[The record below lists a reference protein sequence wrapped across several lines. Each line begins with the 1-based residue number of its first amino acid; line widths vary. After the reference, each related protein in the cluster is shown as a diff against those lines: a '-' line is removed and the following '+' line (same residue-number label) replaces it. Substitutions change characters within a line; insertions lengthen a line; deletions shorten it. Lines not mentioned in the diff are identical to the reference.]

1 VRERGSENLY
11 VSRPTPA
18 IRDRSDALTG
28 ARALAGLYI
37 LLMHFG
43 GPLLT
48 GAPRWTQTLRETGY
62 VATSFFLMLSGFVL
76 TVAYGKKL
84 ADGRIDRRGFLIQ
97 RVARL
102 YPVFAL
108 ALLLILPFAIV
119 PGWGTATASFGEAR
133 LRWIVLTGLLHATMT
148 HVWIP
153 RFVLSWNV
161 PDWCVSVEMWFYAV
175 YPVVVVWALGRG
187 RRALWALAA
196 AAWAT
201 AMAISIAYTVA
212 RPDGFAADA
221 DSIGF
226 YIALYKFSPLV
237 RLPEFLFGVAL
248 GGIYVRSPAE
258 ARGRRWATP
267 LLVGTVAVGLVVLLN
282 GDRIPYTLLHNGAL
296 LPLYG
301 ALVWSLLVGRGPI
314 HRALEARPLVAVGNA
329 SYPLYLLQVP
339 VMMWLFLVTGRAP
352 NAAGFAFMAIAL
364 PGIVALSWAVQRW
377 FQPRAQE
384 WMRERLERVWPRAGV
399 GVRTATA
406 MGAPEMGPLTPAPVG
421 ARQ

>member
-1 VRERGSENLY
+1 VK
-11 VSRPTPA
+11 
-18 IRDRSDALTG
+18 DRSNALTG

-37 LLMHFG
+37 LMMHFG

-48 GAPRWTQTLRETGY
+48 GAPHWAQTVRETGY

-84 ADGRIDRRGFLIQ
+84 ADGRIDRRGFLIT

-102 YPVFAL
+102 YPVFAV
-108 ALLLILPFAIV
+108 ALLLMVPLALV

-133 LRWIVLTGLLHATMT
+133 LRWILLTGALHATMS
-148 HVWIP
+148 HVWLP

-161 PDWCVSVEMWFYAV
+161 PDWCVSVEMWFYVV
-175 YPVVVVWALGRG
+175 YPLVVVWALARG

-196 AAWAT
+196 ASWAT
-201 AMAISIAYTVA
+201 AVAISVAYTVVQ
-212 RPDGFAADA
+212 PDGFAANA

-226 YIALYKFSPLV
+226 YIALYKFSPVV

-248 GGIYVRSPAE
+248 GGLYVRLPAN
-258 ARGRRWATP
+258 ARGERWATP
-267 LLVGTVAVGLVVLLN
+267 LLLATVAVGAVVLLL
-282 GDRIPYTLLHNGAL
+282 GDRIPYTLLHNGML

-301 ALVWSLLVGRGPI
+301 ALVWSLLVGRGPL
-314 HRALEARPLVAVGNA
+314 HRALEARPLVAIGNA

-339 VMMWLFLVTGRAP
+339 VMMWLFLATGRQP
-352 NAAGFAFMAIAL
+352 NAPGAGFMALAL

-377 FQPRAQE
+377 FQPWAQE
-384 WMRERLERVWPRAGV
+384 WMRVRIERLWPVRATRGA
-399 GVRTATA
+399 ATA
-406 MGAPEMGPLTPAPVG
+406 SAAEGELAPAP
-421 ARQ
+421 